1 MGKNYYPQAFLEE
14 CKYVVKNKMTKF
26 INDELEVSSDDSDQE
41 VCDDEQKT
49 LKYCDSVLDN

>member
-41 VCDDEQKT
+41 VCDDE
-49 LKYCDSVLDN
+49 